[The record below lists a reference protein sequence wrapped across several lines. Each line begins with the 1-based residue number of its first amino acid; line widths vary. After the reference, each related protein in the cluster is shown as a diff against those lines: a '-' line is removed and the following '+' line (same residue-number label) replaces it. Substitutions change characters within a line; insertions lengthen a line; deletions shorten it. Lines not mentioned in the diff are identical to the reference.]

1 MKKQNLGQFNT
12 KNDVWFRP
20 HIEEFIRNCGCK
32 KVIDPFAGVGDLFS
46 AINHLDFD
54 EFIGFDIDSVLE
66 WPINNSLVSIPY
78 YKDTLVLTNPPYLGK
93 NSAKRHNFDSY
104 GYFKDNYYVDLYQIA
119 LEKVLINYNKAVFV
133 IPETYLLSDIYKEYL
148 KHITV
153 LEDNPF
159 LDTDCPVCVAC
170 FDKTDK
176 SFLLHDVDYS
186 IYKNDEYIFDN
197 DVLDTILYNLGNKE
211 CDITFNDPD
220 GNIGL
225 RAIDGINPNDRIR
238 FCLPDELN
246 FDLENIKE
254 SSRSITV
261 IDTTSYDM
269 LDYEVIRE
277 ANKILNK
284 LRKETKDVI
293 FAPFKNNNRLGVR
306 RRRLDFTI
314 ARKILNRALTNRN

>member
-20 HIEEFIRNCGCK
+20 HIEEFIKNCGCK
-32 KVIDPFAGVGDLFS
+32 KVIDPFAGVGDLFF
-46 AINHLDFD
+46 ATNHLDFD

-93 NSAKRHNFDSY
+93 NSAKRNNLDSY
-104 GYFKDNYYVDLYQIA
+104 KYFNDNYYVDLYQLA
-119 LEKVLINYNKAVFV
+119 LEKVLINYDKAVFI

-176 SFLLHDVDYS
+176 SFLLHDVGYS

-197 DVLDTILYNLGNKE
+197 DVLDTILYNLGSKE

-225 RAIDGINPNDRIR
+225 RAIDGIDPNDRIR

-261 IDTTSYDM
+261 IDTSKYNM
-269 LDYEVIRE
+269 IDYQIIRKSNE
-277 ANKILNK
+277 ILKK

-314 ARKILNRALTNRN
+314 ARKILNRALTNGN